1 MIARSADAILA
12 FRKLF
17 ATYVVAMECLRYS
30 NSWML
35 ESFDDY
41 YFY

>member
-1 MIARSADAILA
+1 MIARSADTIVP

-17 ATYVVAMECLRYS
+17 ATYVVALECLRYS
-30 NSWML
+30 TSWML
-35 ESFDDY
+35 ESFDDN